1 MGKLALSIFL
11 LSLLQGCVA
20 PRVETIWRA
29 QYPLPY
35 QHKKI
40 LVVAIVPGN
49 NDSLQAAIEKATVQ
63 ELKSY
68 GYDAVS
74 YSNGFSV
81 YEMSRFT
88 QEAAYFALCE
98 KGIDA
103 VLTLAKVD
111 PSLAISLKKGV
122 RTKYPASFYY
132 NHIWDYRSLKT
143 VQKNKNGSSAI
154 WECIM
159 FDLLSLEQQS
169 VLQVKPLA
177 SLKKQNEATWLSN
190 NVIQK
195 MVAEKILTKQTVAP
209 TGVYKGF

>member
-1 MGKLALSIFL
+1 MRKLALSIFL
-11 LSLLQGCVA
+11 LSLLQGCVT
-20 PRVETIWRA
+20 PRVETIWKA

-49 NDSLQAAIEKATVQ
+49 NDSLQEAIEKATVQ

-111 PSLAISLKKGV
+111 PSLTISLKKGT
-122 RTKYPASFYY
+122 RTRYPASFYY
-132 NHIWDYRSLKT
+132 NHIWDYRNLKT
-143 VQKNKNGSSAI
+143 APVNKNSNSAI

-159 FDLLSLEQQS
+159 FDLPSLEQQS
-169 VLQVKPLA
+169 VLQVKPLS
-177 SLKKQNEATWLSN
+177 SLKKQNEATWLSHN
-190 NVIQK
+190 IIVR
-195 MVAEKILTKQTVAP
+195 MVAEKIISKQNVTP